1 VTAAGAAAAY
11 EGLLGAWVIDERDR
25 ALTERIE
32 RTGVR
37 VVVADTVMRD
47 DDAAQRLAAVVL
59 GAVT

>member
-1 VTAAGAAAAY
+1 
-11 EGLLGAWVIDERDR
+11 
-25 ALTERIE
+25 
-32 RTGVR
+32 VR